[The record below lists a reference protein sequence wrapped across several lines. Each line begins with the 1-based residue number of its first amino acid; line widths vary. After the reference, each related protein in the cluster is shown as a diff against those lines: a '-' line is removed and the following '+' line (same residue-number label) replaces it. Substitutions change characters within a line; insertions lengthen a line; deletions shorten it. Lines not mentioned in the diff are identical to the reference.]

1 MATRT
6 PSMDYRQPTE
16 EETEKLDKARKM
28 MVGGIQDE
36 KSLMSRLMPTMAK
49 SARDDM
55 RAAKALRESVPY
67 RAREAEAYNDAGYK
81 KGGKVKNMAAGGSAS
96 SRADGCAV
104 KGKTRGTMV
113 KMKSGGMC

>member
-28 MVGGIQDE
+28 MVEGIQDE

-81 KGGKVKNMAAGGSAS
+81 KGGKVSSAS
-96 SRADGCAV
+96 KRADGIAQR
-104 KGKTRGTMV
+104 GKTRGTMI
-113 KMKSGGMC
+113 MCGGGMTKGKK

>member
-28 MVGGIQDE
+28 MVEGIQDE

-55 RAAKALRESVPY
+55 RAAKVLRESVPY

-81 KGGKVKNMAAGGSAS
+81 KGGKVKKMAAGGSAS
-96 SRADGCAV
+96 SRADGCAM
-104 KGKTRGTMV
+104 KGKTKGTMV